1 MAESTEF
8 NAAKSTLLKYY
19 SDLQN
24 SLGVRLFAFSVLL
37 FTLFQIT
44 SWNSS
49 QGLSAIWDGTFSISS
64 LFKITLFLLAIFVI
78 ISYMVRT
85 IFRYASLS
93 GICNWIIV
101 IEPFSNGTKSIQA
114 AICAEIY
121 QRMVC
126 RETHVFVRFPFQ
138 WFVSGTLGDD
148 EELNRKWNNV
158 SNFYGWS
165 VSLIIGIFL
174 LTCFLLVYSNILFS

>member
-8 NAAKSTLLKYY
+8 NAAKNTLLKYY

-44 SWNSS
+44 SWNNS
-49 QGLSAIWDGTFSISS
+49 QGLTAIWGGTISILSI
-64 LFKITLFLLAIFVI
+64 FKITWFFLAIFVI

-93 GICNWIIV
+93 AICNWIIV
-101 IEPFSNGTKSIQA
+101 VEPFSNGTKSIQA

-126 RETHVFVRFPFQ
+126 HETQVFIRFPFQ
-138 WFVSGTLGDD
+138 WFVSGTLGED
-148 EELNRKWNNV
+148 EDLNRKWNNV
-158 SNFYGWS
+158 SNFYGWL
-165 VSLIIGIFL
+165 VSFIIGVFL
-174 LTCFLLVYSNILFS
+174 LTSFLLVYYNILFS